1 MDRAKVLVI
10 DDHPLLRQGMAQ
22 LINQEKDLVLCGE
35 AKDSA
40 SAMDAVHRLEPDIAI
55 VDLTL
60 KDQSGTQLVKQLAEL
75 FPGLKMLVFSMHDEW
90 LHAERALQSGAAGYI
105 MKEEAPEQVLAA
117 IRRVLAGQTYLS
129 ERMSARILN
138 RLVKGKA
145 KDEVLPISTLSDREL
160 QIFTLIG
167 QGIPTREIAEQ
178 LSLSIKTVESH
189 RERIKDKLKLKNATE
204 LLRYAMRY
212 THDGSV

>member
-1 MDRAKVLVI
+1 MDKAKVLLI

-22 LINQEKDLVLCGE
+22 LINQESDLILCGE

-40 SAMDAVHRLEPDIAI
+40 SAIEAVRRLAPDIAI

-60 KDQSGTQLVKQLAEL
+60 KDQSGTELIKQLADA
-75 FPGLKMLVFSMHDEW
+75 FPQLKMLVFSMHDEW
-90 LHAERALQSGAAGYI
+90 LHAERALQSGAGGYI
-105 MKEEAPEQVLAA
+105 MKEEAPERVLAA
-117 IRRVLAGQTYLS
+117 IRRVLAGETYLS

-145 KDEVLPISTLSDREL
+145 REEALPITTLSDREL

-167 QGIPTREIAEQ
+167 QGISTREIAEQ
-178 LSLSIKTVESH
+178 LSLSIKTIESH

-212 THDGSV
+212 THQTSL